1 MATFELS
8 AKKYKSGR
16 RTFTATLYELQPPD
30 CVVDDVGT
38 KYNKN
43 GITFLEEYAEKAL
56 DSIEDMSVRV
66 EFIDEERTM
75 IAGHGETGIVND
87 MPVFENATVIGH
99 FTKGYIDDV
108 VIDGE
113 SKRCVCGKGYL
124 DEMCYPGFVAALE
137 ENLNNGIAV
146 DGSIEIY
153 KTKDNDAIVYKK
165 GWIEKGR
172 IPTEYVHSGWDMV
185 MSPADPASTLLE
197 LNTKKKEEQNME
209 FNMDEV
215 KSVIAK
221 TITELNEKDDA
232 HASEIQK
239 LNDQISELNSQIEA
253 KDSVIAEK
261 DATIS
266 ELNASVADM
275 KKLLDEM
282 KEDQETYWAERQI
295 LEQEIAK
302 AKIAEKLAELEDA
315 MGEFNEAEKEV
326 AKDDIAELQ
335 KKIEECKKKE
345 ELCEVTSEINSIK
358 SKICMAIVE
367 KQKADEKEKAKI
379 SEQNSKEEKVD
390 IEDIFA
396 EMCSESVVDDEK
408 EDLNIF

>member
-1 MATFELS
+1 MTTFELS
-8 AKKYKSGR
+8 SKKYKSGR
-16 RTFTATLYELQPPD
+16 RPFTATLYELQPPD

-43 GITFLEEYAEKAL
+43 GITFLEEYAEKTL
-56 DSIEDMSVRV
+56 DSIKDMSVRV
-66 EFIDEERTM
+66 EFIDEDRTM
-75 IAGHGETGIVND
+75 ISGHGETGIIND

-99 FTKGYIDDV
+99 FFEGYIDDV

-124 DEMCYPGFVAALE
+124 DEMCYPNFVAALE
-137 ENLNNGIAV
+137 ENLNNGISV

-172 IPTEYVHSGWDMV
+172 IPTEYVNSGWDMV

-197 LNTKKKEEQNME
+197 LNNKNKEENNMD

-215 KSVIAK
+215 KSVIK
-221 TITELNEKDDA
+221 TTMTELNSKDEA
-232 HASEIQK
+232 HATEVQK
-239 LNDQISELNSQIEA
+239 LNDQISELNSQIEN

-261 DATIS
+261 DGQIS
-266 ELNASVADM
+266 ELNASVEQLTKALADM
-275 KKLLDEM
+275 KS
-282 KEDQETYWAERQI
+282 DQETYWAERNL
-295 LEQEIAK
+295 LEAELAK
-302 AKIAEKLAELEDA
+302 AKVAEKLAELDGA
-315 MGEFNEAEKEV
+315 LSEFNEEEKSV
-326 AKDDIAELQ
+326 AKDDIDKLKEDINA
-335 KKIEECKKKE
+335 CKKSD
-345 ELCEVTSEINSIK
+345 ELNNVSSEINSIK

-367 KQKADEKEKAKI
+367 KQKADEKEQKKI
-379 SEQNSKEEKVD
+379 SEQNSYGNNNV
-390 IEDIFA
+390 EDIFS
-396 EMCSESVVDDEK
+396 EMYMEAPVKQEL